1 LKKCRLL
8 PLQTDPHQSGAPAH
22 ERLRSP
28 RRQNKRQREKLV
40 GALSA
45 QKLLLYALLLRWYVT
60 RTIDYQTTKFFTWF
74 VEQVNEVRRT
84 GDADKSNVMLAEVF
98 KLLGNST

>member
-1 LKKCRLL
+1 MKKCRLL
-8 PLQTDPHQSGAPAH
+8 PFQTDPHRSGAPAH
-22 ERLRSP
+22 ERLRGP
-28 RRQNKRQREKLV
+28 QRQNKRQREKLV
-40 GALSA
+40 GALSS
-45 QKLLLYALLLRWYVT
+45 QKLLLYALLLRWYLT
-60 RTIDYQTTKFFTWF
+60 RTIVYQRTKIFTWF